1 MTNQP
6 FSENNAKFSSS
17 FVFGPGDVAYISH
30 PNINNCIS
38 WFMMIHYR
46 TPHILCWFN
55 SRNNNRKIM
64 NWVSWSVGC
73 LVLCGE
79 NRAGTGRR
87 WTFNTEQTQSAS
99 AAAIKTEQRALDFLT
114 HWLTALWACGLT
126 THTGLHTSLSMTC
139 LLMFPSPHRSV
150 STNERINCRNF
161 PPQTQTRWCEPTG
174 AYWRLRCKSLRCYKI
189 HLPATAS
196 NANPAAVSA
205 RRINTLIIELL

>member
-6 FSENNAKFSSS
+6 FSENNAKFSSPLA
-17 FVFGPGDVAYISH
+17 FGPGDVAYISH

-79 NRAGTGRR
+79 NRPGTGRR

-114 HWLTALWACGLT
+114 HWLTG
-126 THTGLHTSLSMTC
+126 SLSVWTHNTHWPPYITTMTC
-139 LLMFPSPHRSV
+139 LLMFPSPHRNV
-150 STNERINCRNF
+150 STN
-161 PPQTQTRWCEPTG
+161 
-174 AYWRLRCKSLRCYKI
+174 
-189 HLPATAS
+189 
-196 NANPAAVSA
+196 
-205 RRINTLIIELL
+205 

>member
-6 FSENNAKFSSS
+6 LSENNAKFSSS

-46 TPHILCWFN
+46 TAHILCWFN

-99 AAAIKTEQRALDFLT
+99 AAAKKNRATRPGFPHSLADCSLSVWTHNTHWPPYITIHDLPINVSFPSQERFDKLT
-114 HWLTALWACGLT
+114 H
-126 THTGLHTSLSMTC
+126 
-139 LLMFPSPHRSV
+139 
-150 STNERINCRNF
+150 
-161 PPQTQTRWCEPTG
+161 
-174 AYWRLRCKSLRCYKI
+174 
-189 HLPATAS
+189 
-196 NANPAAVSA
+196 
-205 RRINTLIIELL
+205 